1 MKNKQHFPGEYG
13 YKDII
18 KFKRKGKIVEG
29 IIIGITVCCNDTENE
44 YVLYKVHSL
53 ENADVEFHFYEVIDN
68 KIIKD

>member
-1 MKNKQHFPGEYG
+1 METKQYFPGEYG

-29 IIIGITVCCNDTENE
+29 MIVGITVSCIDTDIE
-44 YVLYKVHSL
+44 YVEYRVHSL
-53 ENADVEFHFYEVIDN
+53 AGAEERFHFYSVKDS

>member
-29 IIIGITVCCNDTENE
+29 IIVGIIVSCIDTEDE
-44 YVLYKVHSL
+44 YILYKVNSVK
-53 ENADVEFHFYEVIDN
+53 NAKDEFYFQEVKDN

>member
-29 IIIGITVCCNDTENE
+29 IIVGIIVSCMDTEDE
-44 YVLYKVHSL
+44 YILYKVNSL
-53 ENADVEFHFYEVIDN
+53 ESNEDEFCFQEVKDN

>member
-1 MKNKQHFPGEYG
+1 MKTKQHFPGEYG

-29 IIIGITVCCNDTENE
+29 MIVGITVSCVDTDDE
-44 YVLYKVHSL
+44 YVEYQVHSL
-53 ENADVEFHFYEVIDN
+53 AGAEERFYFYEVRDN